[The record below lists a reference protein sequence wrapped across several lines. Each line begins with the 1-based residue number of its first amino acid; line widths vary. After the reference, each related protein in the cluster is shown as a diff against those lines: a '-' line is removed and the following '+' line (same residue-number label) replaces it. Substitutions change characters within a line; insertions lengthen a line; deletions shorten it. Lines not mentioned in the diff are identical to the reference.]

1 MWSQNDAVWY
11 GTRPGVPKLRTATL
25 PVTFVCLTLFVCSTP
40 AFVCTGTYISYVP
53 PSSAG
58 ETHPDGV
65 RTAGQGRG
73 WSRGRGHPEHG
84 QRCAPCRHRCS
95 TAAVS
100 SSENIILL
108 TRPVPPP
115 AVFCV
120 GGPVA
125 IDGACEAPS
134 PLSGPLP
141 TREQRKRKR
150 RVLSLENYRMVHFCS
165 DFFPAR
171 RLHVHTRR
179 SVVPMSDFDVPPCF
193 FFFAWLVSKKFCVFF
208 VGWCRFA
215 LSAQGCLTFPGWV
228 RR

>member
-1 MWSQNDAVWY
+1 MMAFCGSPQLVESKRCGMVRHEVGCPQATYRDASCN
-11 GTRPGVPKLRTATL
+11 LC
-25 PVTFVCLTLFVCSTP
+25 FVCLTLFVCSTP
-40 AFVCTGTYISYVP
+40 AYVCTGTCISYVP

-95 TAAVS
+95 STAVAAART
-100 SSENIILL
+100 EYLDE
-108 TRPVPPP
+108 RPVPPP

-120 GGPVA
+120 GGPVT

-150 RVLSLENYRMVHFCS
+150 RVLSLERTVWS
-165 DFFPAR
+165 
-171 RLHVHTRR
+171 
-179 SVVPMSDFDVPPCF
+179 F
-193 FFFAWLVSKKFCVFF
+193 FF
-208 VGWCRFA
+208 
-215 LSAQGCLTFPGWV
+215 
-228 RR
+228 